1 VKIFQTTLVW
11 LREFSW
17 LGADRALAWV
27 RVLAV
32 CNVVVIAGIAVIT
45 HGGDRPDPWGHPFAT
60 DFVSFWTAAR
70 LAIDGSPEAAWI
82 PALHA
87 AAQARNFSAGAGYAP
102 GYFAFFYPPPFLL
115 LCLPLGYLTYGWA
128 ATAWLAMTVTAY
140 VATLRRLLPAR
151 WPTILIALAYP
162 AALINAGH
170 GQNGFLT
177 TALLATAALQL
188 DKRPGIA
195 GACLGAL
202 CFKPQLALMIV
213 PSLLLARRW
222 RSLAW
227 AVATAVLFCVAS
239 LLAFG
244 PAAWQR
250 FADNTDLA
258 RQTLENGLV
267 SYAKMAS
274 TFAAIRLLGGSVD
287 IAFAAQAA
295 VSVTVLVILL
305 AIVRHRP
312 GAAVEGAAMA
322 LGGCMLTPFLLD
334 YDLMLLIVPLAWIA
348 TQADRS
354 ASLPW
359 EKLVGVMAFM
369 LPLLTRLVAEHVGLP
384 VAPVLMFALL
394 ACFVRRARRHL
405 PTLA

>member
-1 VKIFQTTLVW
+1 
-11 LREFSW
+11 
-17 LGADRALAWV
+17 
-27 RVLAV
+27 
-32 CNVVVIAGIAVIT
+32 
-45 HGGDRPDPWGHPFAT
+45 
-60 DFVSFWTAAR
+60 
-70 LAIDGSPEAAWI
+70 
-82 PALHA
+82 
-87 AAQARNFSAGAGYAP
+87 
-102 GYFAFFYPPPFLL
+102 
-115 LCLPLGYLTYGWA
+115 
-128 ATAWLAMTVTAY
+128 
-140 VATLRRLLPAR
+140 
-151 WPTILIALAYP
+151 
-162 AALINAGH
+162 
-170 GQNGFLT
+170 
-177 TALLATAALQL
+177 
-188 DKRPGIA
+188 
-195 GACLGAL
+195 
-202 CFKPQLALMIV
+202 MIV